1 MEGMTSTPTPD
12 GRLRRRGPGGSG
24 RPRRL
29 RRILTTIGGGLV
41 LGAAVVVP
49 LDTADTADAAE
60 LGFPFRTDFATAA
73 GGTLTGNADIVD
85 GWLRLTKGYSEA
97 GAWQMNDAFPSDLG
111 LEIEFRYA
119 TWGGDGA
126 DGFALSLTDG
136 AAPAGVGRPGAALG
150 YACHTAAGVDG
161 PCDLPGIPGGYA
173 GIGFD
178 EYGNFSSA
186 INDSGPGRAP
196 DTVAIRGSGSG
207 TDGYRFLRNV
217 PAPDGIATGSRQLS
231 RVVRV
236 TIQPNASGRLGLSV
250 RSTAGMSPEFRTLLD
265 DVPLDGPG
273 QADLPPTLRL
283 GFSASTG
290 RHQNVHE
297 IDELSVRIP
306 ADLAVEQSAI
316 AATAGERVTYT
327 VTSSNPGRNPSHPSD
342 LVVDLPD
349 TLQDVTWTCS
359 AGAGGTCGD
368 ASGSAVDGALRTT
381 VGLDRGGSVT
391 HEITGTLAPDAT
403 GALESVATIRPEAS
417 MGDTDE
423 TNNVSRVRADI
434 AARAELSTG
443 KSVALL
449 DGSDTLH
456 PGDDVEYTVV
466 ARNGG
471 PSVARAVGARDDL
484 PAELTF
490 ATSDND
496 CSAVGQ
502 RVTCTSDADLAPG
515 AEHAFRFRAT
525 LDPDYRG
532 DGSDVTNIAV
542 ATSPTDPDD
551 GDPSDEVVLPPVT
564 GPGDDGGDD
573 GSGGGGDSG
582 GAGPGDGTG
591 SADGGSSAGGA
602 GHGTGTPTRGNG
614 SGALAFTGTR
624 GLGLLAGAGTTA
636 ALLGLLI
643 RRFGR
648 QMNRAASIGL
658 RGD

>member
-1 MEGMTSTPTPD
+1 MTSTRTPD
-12 GRLRRRGPGGSG
+12 GRLRR
-24 RPRRL
+24 L
-29 RRILTTIGGGLV
+29 LIAIGGGVV
-41 LGAAVVVP
+41 LGTAVVMP
-49 LDTADTADAAE
+49 LDAADADE

-73 GGTLTGNADIVD
+73 GGTLTGDAHIDD
-85 GWLRLTKGYSEA
+85 GWLRLTTAGYSEA
-97 GAWQMNDAFPSDLG
+97 GAWQMDDAFRSDLG

-150 YACHTAAGVDG
+150 YACHGERGADG
-161 PCDLPGIPGGYA
+161 PCVDPGIPGGYA

-196 DTVAIRGSGSG
+196 DTVAVRGSGDG

-217 PAPDGIATGSRQLS
+217 PAPGGIATGSRELA
-231 RVVRV
+231 RIVRV
-236 TIQPNASGRLGLSV
+236 TIQPNASGRLGISV
-250 RSTAGMSPEFRTLLD
+250 RSTEGMSSEFRTLLD

-290 RHQNVHE
+290 SHRNVHE

-306 ADLAVEQSAI
+306 ADVAVEQSAV

-327 VTSSNPGRNPSHPSD
+327 VTSSNPGRNPSDPSD

-349 TLQDVTWTCS
+349 ALRDVTWTCS

-391 HEITGTLAPDAT
+391 HAITGTLPPDAT
-403 GALESVATIRPEAS
+403 GVLESVATITPEAS
-417 MGDTDE
+417 MADTDE

-434 AARAELSTG
+434 TARAELSTG
-443 KSVALL
+443 KSVALP
-449 DGSDTLH
+449 DGSDALH

-471 PSVARAVGARDDL
+471 PSEARAVGARDDL

-490 ATSDND
+490 AASDDD
-496 CSAVGQ
+496 CTAAGQ
-502 RVTCTSDADLAPG
+502 RVTCTSDVDLAPG
-515 AEHAFRFRAT
+515 DEHAFRFRAT

-532 DGSDVTNIAV
+532 DGSDVANIAI

-564 GPGDDGGDD
+564 GPGDSGDD
-573 GSGGGGDSG
+573 GDGNGDGGSGGGT
-582 GAGPGDGTG
+582 GPGDGTG
-591 SADGGSSAGGA
+591 SADGGSSAGGTGQSA
-602 GHGTGTPTRGNG
+602 VGTPARGNG
-614 SGALAFTGTR
+614 SGALAFTGAR

-636 ALLGLLI
+636 ALLGLI
-643 RRFGR
+643 VRRFAR

-658 RGD
+658 HGD